1 MPADASGLSTALGT
15 GARSAVEFTAAARL
29 LRRGASGA
37 FLVAVGGTGLGF
49 LANLLIARVIGRAEY
64 GIYALMFSWVSL
76 LAAVA
81 QAGQDVSVVRFM
93 PTYLREH
100 AWGRM
105 RGLRRAMGTLVLATS
120 SVIALAGCAV
130 VYALG
135 GTHGATWRATFYIGF
150 GLLPI
155 LTQLQQS
162 GALHRAFKR
171 PVVTGLYQSIGRPLV
186 LLVLIGALALTVRQ
200 VDAPMVAAAC
210 VAAALV
216 ALAGSAWHLSAR
228 WPAPGRGVRPAYDT
242 RRWIRVGSQMSLLA
256 IIVVAGNKL
265 DVLILGAVLG
275 AGEVGPYYAAVR
287 MASLALFAQTAA
299 NVVLAP
305 MIAERYDAHE
315 TQALAAIAKR
325 AARFSF
331 AGAVATGVFFTLA
344 GRWVL
349 GLFGPGFD
357 AAYAPLLVLV
367 WGFGASTALGE
378 VGFLLSMTR
387 YQKHASLFVVVG
399 IAANAIAAALLVPR
413 TGALGAAIG
422 AVLSL
427 LVWRGLAW
435 WCVRRKLGV
444 EPSIVGRSAPHVGQA
459 P

>member
-1 MPADASGLSTALGT
+1 MPADASGLAAALGT
-15 GARSAVEFTAAARL
+15 DRAGGDFAAATRL
-29 LRRGASGA
+29 LRHGASGA
-37 FLVAVGGTGLGF
+37 FLVAVAGTGLGF
-49 LANLLIARVIGRAEY
+49 VVNLVIARVIGRADY
-64 GIYALMFSWVSL
+64 GLYALMFSWVSL

-81 QAGQDVSVVRFM
+81 QAGQDVNVVRFM
-93 PTYLREH
+93 PTYLRDR
-100 AWGRM
+100 AWGEM
-105 RGLRRAMGTLVLATS
+105 RGLRRAMGALVLVLAV
-120 SVIALAGCAV
+120 VIALAGCAV
-130 VYALG
+130 VHAV
-135 GTHGATWRATFYIGF
+135 GAGRGPAWRATFYIGF
-150 GLLPI
+150 ALLPI

-162 GALHRAFKR
+162 GAMHRAFKR

-186 LLVLIGALALTVRQ
+186 LLALIAALALAVHR

-216 ALAGSAWHLSAR
+216 ALAGSAWHLSAK
-228 WPAPGRGVRPAYDT
+228 WPAAGRGARPAYET
-242 RRWIRVGSQMSLLA
+242 GRWIRVGSQMSLLA

-275 AGEVGPYYAAVR
+275 TGDVGPYYAAVR
-287 MASLALFAQTAA
+287 MASFALFAQTAA

-315 TQALAAIAKR
+315 TRALSAIAKR
-325 AARFSF
+325 AARFSL
-331 AGAVATGVFFTLA
+331 AGAVATAAFFTLA

-349 GLFGPGFD
+349 GLFGPGFEE
-357 AAYAPLLVLV
+357 AYAPLLVLV

-378 VGFLLSMTR
+378 VGFMLSMTR
-387 YQKHASLFVVVG
+387 YQKHASLFVLVG
-399 IAANAIAAALLVPR
+399 IVVNGLTAALLVPYI
-413 TGALGAAIG
+413 GALGAAIG

-435 WCVRRKLGV
+435 WFVRRQLGI
-444 EPSIVGRSAPHVGQA
+444 EPSVFGWRSAGGSVA